1 MLIDEIKIKKI
12 IFKKKVIIFCEV
24 MQDKNTISFNILL
37 IIDDLEYK
45 IEITP

>member
-1 MLIDEIKIKKI
+1 
-12 IFKKKVIIFCEV
+12 V

>member
-1 MLIDEIKIKKI
+1 MKLKLKKLY
-12 IFKKKVIIFCEV
+12 FKKKVIIFCEV